1 MTVVLFRGFSE
12 RSASGVCLALWL
24 QLSSS
29 FSSRSGRVVSE
40 RSAQTRRGRRL
51 VLHRWVELNKRSYCV
66 RLSHSTGFNPNALE
80 SLSPVSKRQGYTSR
94 RINVRSPLESTADPP
109 VWRLAES
116 LRHFKTLKTFKR
128 VHDIQL
134 LEDWLW
140 LVAFKSGRGT
150 LRKW

>member
-1 MTVVLFRGFSE
+1 MIWLKHCCFISWFLWTCST
-12 RSASGVCLALWL
+12 SGVCLALWL
-24 QLSSS
+24 QLFSS

-51 VLHRWVELNKRSYCV
+51 VLHRWVEPNKRSYCV
-66 RLSHSTGFNPNALE
+66 RLQHWLQP
-80 SLSPVSKRQGYTSR
+80 KRLRKPFSCEKRPGYASR

-116 LRHFKTLKTFKR
+116 LRHFTTLKTFKR
-128 VHDIQL
+128 VRDIQDRWRAL
-134 LEDWLW
+134 TCG
-140 LVAFKSGRGT
+140 FQIRT